1 MTTQTTFRRR
11 IVSATSSRVQDD
23 CPITNLVNSA
33 TPILAERRINFL
45 LLILLDI
52 SASDDD
58 YPYLSIARR
67 PLEALIADWVRQ
79 GEEINLLRDLVA
91 GQTPSS
97 LDPGQNVLEGPL

>member
-1 MTTQTTFRRR
+1 
-11 IVSATSSRVQDD
+11 
-23 CPITNLVNSA
+23 
-33 TPILAERRINFL
+33 
-45 LLILLDI
+45 LILLDI